1 MYINELKENDFIEV
15 EIQDGTREIIVPS
28 KVLRCIK
35 NSIVIENITLD
46 GKVVVFDKD
55 NIRINIVYQK
65 KNENPI
71 AWNNV
76 IAQNINTE
84 TIKGILVYSKNQ
96 GIKKNRRNTFRVP
109 LGINGKIQGETVV
122 IHDISVS
129 GISFRTKMD
138 APEKEI
144 GSKVKISFEANY
156 EPYTVN
162 ATIVRK
168 AEENGRILYGC
179 KIEANINIDKLISIE
194 QRKQMR
200 RR

>member
-65 KNENPI
+65 ENENPI

-76 IAQNINTE
+76 I
-84 TIKGILVYSKNQ
+84 
-96 GIKKNRRNTFRVP
+96 
-109 LGINGKIQGETVV
+109 VV

>member
-35 NSIVIENITLD
+35 NIIVIENITLD

-65 KNENPI
+65 ENENPI

-109 LGINGKIQGETVV
+109 LGINGKIQGQ
-122 IHDISVS
+122 
-129 GISFRTKMD
+129 K
-138 APEKEI
+138 
-144 GSKVKISFEANY
+144 
-156 EPYTVN
+156 
-162 ATIVRK
+162 
-168 AEENGRILYGC
+168 
-179 KIEANINIDKLISIE
+179 
-194 QRKQMR
+194 
-200 RR
+200 